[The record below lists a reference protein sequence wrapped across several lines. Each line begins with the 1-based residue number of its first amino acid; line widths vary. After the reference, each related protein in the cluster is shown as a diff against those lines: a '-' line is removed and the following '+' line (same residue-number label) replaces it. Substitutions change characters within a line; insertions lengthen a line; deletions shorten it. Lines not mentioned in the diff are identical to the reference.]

1 VAQNLAMDITMNTP
15 SPSAEPPR
23 SQSPSPVFDP
33 AAQVTPKRIYRDPS
47 GPIGGVAGGFAA
59 YFDVD
64 PVIARLLWLM
74 ALFSGIGLPAYLIC
88 WLVIPKAKV
97 WPVPG
102 YGGPTSGAGGQGSA
116 ALLSGL
122 IIIGL
127 VAVIGNGLDGI
138 GDYLLPAAL
147 IGVGVYLL
155 TQRSDGDARAGAPSV
170 HGSAPLG
177 GAAIDE
183 AGLVVGAGAAEAEP
197 ASRAPASAASSA
209 PAGLVTPTVLSVLA
223 IAAGVVAALHAA
235 GLVDVSIATLA
246 AGGLVIVG
254 AGLLASL
261 WLGRAR
267 GLVPLGLGLFMVM
280 LVAASVEPWFAGDE
294 SSRVRVASN
303 WVDPTSSRTMGDR
316 RYAPASLAELQPSYE
331 LGMGELTLDLSRV
344 DFSGQARTL
353 KVNVGM
359 GEVTVIVPP
368 GTSVKVR
375 GHVGIGEASALGR
388 SDDGMGVDVEEQDDG
403 FGAGQLEIEYNVGM
417 GNAEVRRA
425 GL

>member
-1 VAQNLAMDITMNTP
+1 MDITMNTP
-15 SPSAEPPR
+15 PPAAEHPRSPSHAPSAELGSKVP
-23 SQSPSPVFDP
+23 
-33 AAQVTPKRIYRDPS
+33 PKRIYRDPN

-64 PVIARLLWLM
+64 PVIVRLLWLV

-88 WLVIPKAKV
+88 WLVIPKAKL

-102 YGGPTSGAGGQGSA
+102 YGDPTSGAGGQGSA

-122 IIIGL
+122 IIIAL
-127 VAVIGNGLDGI
+127 VAVIGSGLDGI

-155 TQRSDGDARAGAPSV
+155 SQRADGAADASAPMAARAATAFDGAERD
-170 HGSAPLG
+170 GAEAFRAG
-177 GAAIDE
+177 GEI
-183 AGLVVGAGAAEAEP
+183 GAGGEGSDLGSHA
-197 ASRAPASAASSA
+197 RASAST

-223 IAAGVVAALHAA
+223 IAAGVVAALNAA
-235 GLVDVSIATLA
+235 GLADVSIAVLA

-267 GLVPLGLGLFMVM
+267 GLVPLGLGLVALM
-280 LVAASVEPWFAGDE
+280 LVAGSVEAWFVGDE
-294 SSRVRVASN
+294 SSRERAV
-303 WVDPTSSRTMGDR
+303 SRWGGPALLGAMGDR
-316 RYAPASLAELQPSYE
+316 SYAPESLDELQPSYE
-331 LGMGELTLDLSRV
+331 LGMGELTVDLSRI
-344 DFSGQARTL
+344 DFSGQRRAL
-353 KVNVGM
+353 KISLGM
-359 GEVTVIVPP
+359 GEAIVIVPP
-368 GTSVKVR
+368 GTSLKVT

-388 SDDGMGVDVEEQDDG
+388 GNEGMGVDVDEEDRG
-403 FGAGQLEIEYNVGM
+403 LGAGELEIDYNVGI

>member
-1 VAQNLAMDITMNTP
+1 MNTP
-15 SPSAEPPR
+15 SPAADPPP
-23 SQSPSPVFDP
+23 SPSHSLVSEAGARVP
-33 AAQVTPKRIYRDPS
+33 PKRIYRDPN
-47 GPIGGVAGGFAA
+47 GPLGGVASGFAA

-64 PVIARLLWLM
+64 PVIVRLLWLV

-122 IIIGL
+122 IIVGL
-127 VAVIGNGLDGI
+127 VALIGSGLDGI

-155 TQRSDGDARAGAPSV
+155 SQRAD
-170 HGSAPLG
+170 
-177 GAAIDE
+177 
-183 AGLVVGAGAAEAEP
+183 AEAVGSPSTDEQGLSSSTP
-197 ASRAPASAASSA
+197 FSRAPAASFSVA
-209 PAGLVTPTVLSVLA
+209 AGLVTPSVLSVLA
-223 IAAGVVAALHAA
+223 IAAGVAAALDAA
-235 GLVDVSIATLA
+235 GLVNVSIATLA

-267 GLVPLGLGLFMVM
+267 GLVPLGLGLVTVM
-280 LVAASVEPWFAGDE
+280 LVAASVGAWSGDDGSPERALSRWAGPA
-294 SSRVRVASN
+294 SSG
-303 WVDPTSSRTMGDR
+303 TMGDR
-316 RYAPASLAELQPSYE
+316 SYAPESLAELQPSYE
-331 LGMGELTLDLSRV
+331 LGMGELTLDLSGI
-344 DFSGQARTL
+344 DFSGQTRAV
-353 KVNVGM
+353 KVNLGVG
-359 GEVTVIVPP
+359 EATVIVPA
-368 GTSVKVR
+368 GTSVMVK

-388 SDDGMGVDVEEQDDG
+388 QNEGMGVDLESEDHG
-403 FGAGQLEIEYNVGM
+403 LGAGQLDIEYNVGV